1 VGEQI
6 TDVLMASLAN
16 VQQERRRAALLRAI
30 GLIAL
35 VMFPLSVGLGAV
47 AKTVVSAFL
56 DPRWGEVGP
65 MLMVL
70 AGLSITRPVAGAM
83 SAYMQVRNDTRAA
96 ALLEIVNLTAI
107 VVSLS
112 TIGRKSL
119 LWACVAVGVAFGIR
133 MLLSMWLVKRT
144 DGIPLMAIVG
154 RLWRPL
160 AACTPMVVAVL
171 AVRHALTGTR
181 IQGNFIALGVEVAAG
196 ALGYFVGAFTID
208 GKSARELV
216 TLAREALL
224 RRRARVT
231 EERNS

>member
-1 VGEQI
+1 
-6 TDVLMASLAN
+6 
-16 VQQERRRAALLRAI
+16 
-30 GLIAL
+30 
-35 VMFPLSVGLGAV
+35 
-47 AKTVVSAFL
+47 
-56 DPRWGEVGP
+56 
-65 MLMVL
+65 
-70 AGLSITRPVAGAM
+70 
-83 SAYMQVRNDTRAA
+83 
-96 ALLEIVNLTAI
+96 
-107 VVSLS
+107 
-112 TIGRKSL
+112 
-119 LWACVAVGVAFGIR
+119 
-133 MLLSMWLVKRT
+133 MWLVKRT